1 MEGTQTLMDFFS
13 TTLYFNKEKTSFM
26 KMDLLEYLEPLQ
38 ETSFFHFYSSQLI
51 VYYSNKPYV
60 SKERH
65 AI

>member
-38 ETSFFHFYSSQLI
+38 ETSFFSLLFFSTHSILF
-51 VYYSNKPYV
+51 K
-60 SKERH
+60 
-65 AI
+65 